1 MCLRSTIRSGSH
13 LATRSAVGTVVLA
26 VAVSAALPVTARSA
40 TVTVDPRVF
49 EYRTMVTFVA
59 VPGESNDVRVAWQSE
74 GFTSKSVTISDA
86 GAPLTAGSQCE
97 SLDMHT
103 VRCTPALTMSNSLVH
118 ADLELGDRDDRVRVS
133 DVGRGALAAAGVL
146 FADGGSGDDVLDA
159 RSGFM
164 AGFDGGGGTD
174 HLYGA
179 EFESFLADG
188 DRDGAEGDAAPGPD
202 VIEGGPGRDTV
213 SYRQRT
219 ADVRVDLADGR
230 PEGAHGEGDI
240 VRAVE
245 SVDGGA
251 GDDRLAGDQHGNWLN
266 GGLGDDVLTGRG
278 GDDALGGVTG
288 AWAASPPSA
297 GTAAEPLAA
306 SAAGD
311 VVDCGAGTDWVNERR
326 SRDFTPP
333 RCEWLSVRRAGRMSP
348 MRLPAYPA
356 ARPPG
361 LTYRF
366 GCRDPE
372 YRFPKCS
379 GRMVLRR
386 PSGRVLAEGR
396 IGRGKPV
403 VNVRLQLTP
412 LGRALAARRGRVL
425 ARVGF
430 RGRNLPAA
438 GWTIRLRLPGA

>member
-1 MCLRSTIRSGSH
+1 MCLRPTIRSGLH
-13 LATRSAVGTVVLA
+13 AATGPALGTVLLA

-40 TVTVDPRVF
+40 TVTVDPRAF
-49 EYRTMVTFVA
+49 QYRTVVTFVA
-59 VPGESNDVRVAWQSE
+59 APGESNDVLVAWQSE

-86 GAPLTAGSQCE
+86 GAPLTAGSQCA
-97 SLDMHT
+97 SLDLHT

-118 ADLELGDRDDRVRVS
+118 ADLQLGDRDDRARIS

-146 FADGGSGDDVLDA
+146 FADGGAGDDVLDA
-159 RSGFM
+159 RNGFM
-164 AGFDGGGGTD
+164 AGFKGGGGTD

-179 EFESFLADG
+179 ELESFLADG
-188 DRDGAEGDAAPGPD
+188 DRDGAEGDAAPSPD

-219 ADVRVDLADGR
+219 APVRVDLGDDR

-251 GDDRLAGDQHGNWLN
+251 GDDSLAGDQHDNSLN

-278 GDDALGGVTG
+278 GNDALGGVTG
-288 AWAASPPSA
+288 AWAASSPSA

-311 VVDCGAGTDWVNERR
+311 VVDCGAGVDWVNERR
-326 SRDFTPP
+326 TRDFTPP
-333 RCEWLSVRRAGRMSP
+333 SCEWLNMRRAGRTSP
-348 MRLPAYPA
+348 MPLPAYPA
-356 ARPPG
+356 AGPPG

-366 GCRDPE
+366 ECRDPE

-379 GRMVLRR
+379 GTMVLRR
-386 PSGRVLAEGR
+386 PSGPVLAKGR
-396 IGRGKPV
+396 IARRKPV
-403 VNVRLQLTP
+403 VQVRLLLTP
-412 LGRALAARRGRVL
+412 SGRALAARRGGVL

-438 GWTIRLRLPGA
+438 GWTIRLRLPEA